1 MPDHAVTVTSTAKAN
16 SDGADAIACFRV
28 LTRRSIGL
36 PYTFTS
42 EPQRRDAAM
51 SELNDP
57 RVLFAAERTLL
68 AWNRTSI
75 ALIAFGYV
83 IERSALFAEVLLD
96 KSQHFG
102 TKAAVWIGVAFV
114 LLGATLAVLGIVQYR
129 KSVRTLK
136 PVEIPE
142 GYLINLAVW
151 ANIIVALLGF
161 LMALYIVF
169 GVPGT

>member
-1 MPDHAVTVTSTAKAN
+1 
-16 SDGADAIACFRV
+16 
-28 LTRRSIGL
+28 
-36 PYTFTS
+36 
-42 EPQRRDAAM
+42 M

-83 IERSALFAEVLLD
+83 IERSALFADALLGHAPPTG
-96 KSQHFG
+96 Q
-102 TKAAVWIGVAFV
+102 AAVWIGVSFIV
-114 LLGATLAVLGIVQYR
+114 LGALLAALSVVQYR
-129 KSVRTLK
+129 TILRSLK

-142 GYLINLAVW
+142 GYLVNLAAWV
-151 ANIIVALLGF
+151 NVVIALLGV

-169 GVPGT
+169 GMPGG